1 MNRLDVYYR
10 ALCEYRGV
18 TAVRHCEE
26 LRNAISGAS
35 RENDELTVSRNI
47 CTVETDWMDTIEAG
61 LEFVEKAIR
70 EERQFIHS
78 NGEVMPI
85 EKVKRVSRESVEH
98 LARHSNLITKEREDG
113 DMIPDRLYSVEKLN
127 DYTVYEN
134 RFLYMLLCYL
144 RDFITL
150 RYERILDLSNRYDGV
165 LKLNKTVVY
174 SNRKMTYSV
183 DLHEERRNDPVLRE
197 SNPAREAIDRM
208 DLMLK
213 SVLSLLSTPLMEIAG
228 KAPRLKPPITK
239 TNVLKMD
246 NHFRGAMALYE
257 YLVSYDRAGYSVEE
271 KKQSLAPF
279 SDALADELSEAG
291 CLLSF
296 LTYEY
301 GLALNDELRARYRE
315 AENKERE
322 EELLRDAHRLEQLKK
337 KLEKG
342 ERSIEEYVLEL
353 ETHLRALQN
362 ENRQLG
368 AFRRRVTEME
378 KREERM
384 QAELGELTELKNR
397 LHGQITEAEIR
408 HEHGKAEMRAEY
420 EDRLYREIV
429 QHETE
434 MSMLRRECEERML
447 KNNELHGAEGIRL
460 KSLLQ
465 SSRDG
470 YEQRLR
476 DQEAR
481 YEEKIR
487 ELEARLAASEEAL
500 ASVGKERDRLSEQNL
515 VCEARIKALRRENGE
530 VFDET
535 AFTSE
540 EDFNELERELDAF
553 VKFYDERF
561 RIAKKSIRKKLLS
574 YQSLK
579 GSTKNKL

>member
-26 LRNAISGAS
+26 LRNAISGAN

-61 LEFVEKAIR
+61 LEFIEKAIS

-144 RDFITL
+144 RDFITI
-150 RYERILDLSNRYDGV
+150 RYEKLLDLSNRYDGV
-165 LKLNKTVVY
+165 LRLNKTVVHR
-174 SNRKMTYSV
+174 NRKITYSV
-183 DLHEERRNDPVLRE
+183 ELHEERRDDPVLRE
-197 SNPAREAIDRM
+197 RNSAKQAIERM

-246 NHFRGAMALYE
+246 NNFRGAMALYE
-257 YLVSYDRAGYSVEE
+257 YVVSYDRAGYSVEE
-271 KKQSLAPF
+271 KKHSLAPF
-279 SDALADELSEAG
+279 SDTLADELSEACG
-291 CLLSF
+291 MLSF

-301 GLALNDELRARYRE
+301 GLELNDDLKARYRE
-315 AENKERE
+315 AENKARE
-322 EELLRDAHRLEQLKK
+322 EELLRGAHRLEQLKK

-342 ERSIEEYVLEL
+342 EQSPEEYILEL
-353 ETHLRALQN
+353 EKQLRALQAD
-362 ENRQLG
+362 NRQLG
-368 AFRRRVTEME
+368 ALRSRVTELE
-378 KREERM
+378 KQQSRM
-384 QAELGELTELKNR
+384 QSALGELTESKKL
-397 LHGQITEAEIR
+397 LCEQITEAEIR
-408 HEHGKAEMRAEY
+408 HEHTKAEMRAEY
-420 EDRLYREIV
+420 EDRMYREIV

-434 MSMLRRECEERML
+434 MSALRRECEARIL
-447 KNNELHGAEGIRL
+447 RNNKRYDEKLDLLENGFGTDRDAYEKRL
-460 KSLLQ
+460 L
-465 SSRDG
+465 
-470 YEQRLR
+470 

-481 YEEKIR
+481 YEEEIR
-487 ELEARLAASEEAL
+487 NLKARLGDSEEAL
-500 ASVGKERDRLSEQNL
+500 ASACRERDRLSEQSL
-515 VCEARIKALRRENGE
+515 VYEARIKALRRENGE

-561 RIAKKSIRKKLLS
+561 RIAKKAIRKRLLS

-579 GSTKNKL
+579 GSKGRK